1 VAVNAQRD
9 PGVFRERFGAWL
21 ATRTGGTDVTLGELG
36 GPAFSGFSNETVLVD
51 ASWTVGAVRHVRGLA
66 VRLEPSAHQ
75 VFPDIGFERQV
86 QVIRALDPTP
96 VRVPRIPW
104 FEEDASVLG
113 SRFFVM
119 DRIDGKAPTDNPPYH
134 VAGWLHEVSPEIRE
148 RIWLNGLDAMSDVHC
163 LDPAILD
170 FLDHVGAREQIARDR
185 AYLAWTLKGR
195 SHPIVEETLDR
206 LESSA
211 PSESAEPAVVWGDAR
226 IGNMLFDDAGEVL
239 AVLDWEM
246 VSIGDPIADLVW
258 FILLDR
264 HHSESMGVARL
275 EGFPSYDDTLARWEA
290 ATGRSTKAFPWWLL
304 LGAAR
309 WAAIM
314 TRVMDLMEESGLMP
328 GAGQMAFENTAV
340 NELRA
345 ILDKGNV

>member
-1 VAVNAQRD
+1 MAVNAERD
-9 PGVFRERFGAWL
+9 PDEFRARFGAWL
-21 ATRTGGTDVTLGELG
+21 AARTGGSDVQVSDLG
-36 GPAFSGFSNETVLVD
+36 GPAYSGFSNETLLVD
-51 ASWTVGAVRHVRGLA
+51 VAWTSDGVRETRGLA

-86 QVIRALDPTP
+86 QVIRALETMP
-96 VRVPRIPW
+96 VRVPSIPW
-104 FEEDASVLG
+104 FEDDASVLG

-119 DRIDGKAPTDNPPYH
+119 DRINGRAPTDNPPYH
-134 VAGWLHEVSPEIRE
+134 TGGWLLDVSPQIRE
-148 RIWLNGLDAMSDVHC
+148 ATWFNGLDAMIDVHR
-163 LDPAILD
+163 LDPAVLG
-170 FLDHVGAREQIARDR
+170 FLEHVDAKQQLARDR
-185 AYLAWTLKGR
+185 EYLAWTLQGR
-195 SHPIVEETLDR
+195 SHPIVEETLDL
-206 LESSA
+206 LERTA
-211 PSESAEPAVVWGDAR
+211 PPDTAEPSVVWGDAR

-246 VSIGDPIADLVW
+246 VSIGDPLADLAW

-275 EGFPSYDDTLARWEA
+275 EGFPSFDETLARWEA
-290 ATGRSTKAFPWWLL
+290 ATGRSTKTFPWWLL

-314 TRVMDLMEESGLMP
+314 TRVMDLMEDTGLMP
-328 GAGQMAFENTAV
+328 GARQMAFENTAV

-345 ILDKGNV
+345 ILDEGNV